1 MSEREQRKR
10 IPSNNQRLLP
20 VEDELA
26 FTRNRCSKKARKI
39 NSINHNLIFE
49 IWFDQHYQIRLQ
61 FGDENGMRP
70 GIDALKVES
79 LVLRSMKHLVAYSSL
94 LKIFNFINHN
104 LNGDRANRIVL
115 QELTDEGKLN
125 VVIEA
130 HLINLD
136 TYEITVKTAMC
147 IDTFRI
153 SEGQFILE
161 IIENESILKKLDN
174 GKIKEIYSL

>member
-1 MSEREQRKR
+1 MSEREQRKK

-39 NSINHNLIFE
+39 NSIHHNLVFE

-70 GIDALKVES
+70 GIDAKKVES

-94 LKIFNFINHN
+94 LKTFTFINHD
-104 LNGDRANRIVL
+104 LNGGRANRIVL
-115 QELTDEGKLN
+115 QEPTDEGKLN

-161 IIENESILKKLDN
+161 VIENESILKKLDN
-174 GKIKEIYSL
+174 GKIKEIYCF

>member
-1 MSEREQRKR
+1 MSEREQRKKF
-10 IPSNNQRLLP
+10 PLNNQRLLP
-20 VEDELA
+20 VEEELA
-26 FTRNRCSKKARKI
+26 YTRNRCSKKARKI
-39 NSINHNLIFE
+39 NSIHHNLVFE

-70 GIDALKVES
+70 GIDSIKVES

-94 LKIFNFINHN
+94 MKIFTFINHD

-130 HLINLD
+130 HLIDLN
-136 TYEITVKTAMC
+136 TFEITVKTAMC
-147 IDTFRI
+147 IDTFNLY
-153 SEGQFILE
+153 EGQFAIE
-161 IIENESILKKLDN
+161 IINNESILKKFEN
-174 GKIKEIYSL
+174 GKIKEIYNL